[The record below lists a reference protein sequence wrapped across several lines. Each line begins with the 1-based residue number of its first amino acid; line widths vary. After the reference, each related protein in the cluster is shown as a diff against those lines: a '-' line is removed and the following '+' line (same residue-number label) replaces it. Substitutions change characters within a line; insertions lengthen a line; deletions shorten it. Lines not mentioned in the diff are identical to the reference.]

1 MWLVQADFLVLG
13 LWSSG
18 QVSTFYLLGANRYL
32 VVVVVGLCQSLP
44 FSITLTLLV
53 ARWNRVLTRVAIFNK
68 GVVVQLVL
76 NHTWWQRFL
85 TLKMLDTAAVS
96 HTQKTS
102 GLPSEAQENEI
113 NPQQP
118 SQLPLPASTP
128 VWHSSHSEST
138 KKSYIWR
145 SSHCFQ

>member
-44 FSITLTLLV
+44 LSITLTLRV

-76 NHTWWQRFL
+76 NHTWWQRSL
-85 TLKMLDTAAVS
+85 TIKMHDTAAVS
-96 HTQKTS
+96 HTKKPQGCLLKHKKTK
-102 GLPSEAQENEI
+102 LIRN
-113 NPQQP
+113 
-118 SQLPLPASTP
+118 SQVSF
-128 VWHSSHSEST
+128 HSLRVRQYDILAT
-138 KKSYIWR
+138 LNRRKKSYI
-145 SSHCFQ
+145 

>member
-1 MWLVQADFLVLG
+1 MWLVQTDFLVLG

-44 FSITLTLLV
+44 LSITLTLRV

-76 NHTWWQRFL
+76 NHTWWQRSL

-96 HTQKTS
+96 HTKKTS

-113 NPQQP
+113 NLQQP

-128 VWHSSHSEST
+128 V
-138 KKSYIWR
+138 
-145 SSHCFQ
+145 

>member
-1 MWLVQADFLVLG
+1 MPISPL
-13 LWSSG
+13 
-18 QVSTFYLLGANRYL
+18 
-32 VVVVVGLCQSLP
+32 
-44 FSITLTLLV
+44 SITLTLRV

-76 NHTWWQRFL
+76 NHTWWQRSL

-96 HTQKTS
+96 HTKKTS

-128 VWHSSHSEST
+128 V
-138 KKSYIWR
+138 
-145 SSHCFQ
+145 

>member
-1 MWLVQADFLVLG
+1 MWLVQTDFLVLG

-18 QVSTFYLLGANRYL
+18 QVSTFYPLGANRYL
-32 VVVVVGLCQSLP
+32 VVVVVGLGQSLP
-44 FSITLTLLV
+44 LSTTLTLRV
-53 ARWNRVLTRVAIFNK
+53 ARWNRVLTWVAIFNK

-76 NHTWWQRFL
+76 NHTWWQRSL

-96 HTQKTS
+96 RTKKTS

-118 SQLPLPASTP
+118 SQLPLPANTP
-128 VWHSSHSEST
+128 V
-138 KKSYIWR
+138 
-145 SSHCFQ
+145 

>member
-1 MWLVQADFLVLG
+1 MWLVQTDFLVLG

-32 VVVVVGLCQSLP
+32 VVVVVGLGQSLP
-44 FSITLTLLV
+44 LSITLTLRV
-53 ARWNRVLTRVAIFNK
+53 ARWNRVLTWVAIFNK

-76 NHTWWQRFL
+76 NHTWWQRSL

-113 NPQQP
+113 NPQ
-118 SQLPLPASTP
+118 
-128 VWHSSHSEST
+128 
-138 KKSYIWR
+138 
-145 SSHCFQ
+145 